1 MTPCVFFTQADID
14 AWITEDAPLIDLTS
28 HALGL
33 DNQASRLTI
42 VTRAD
47 IVAACTE
54 EAARVVERCGGSLI
68 NRVSSGTHVSAGKP
82 LLDAEGPAHAL
93 LRAWKV
99 AQNLLEYACGVATAT
114 HHLVASVRSESANCA
129 VLTTRKHPP
138 GLKRL
143 GLKATLAGGA
153 MPHRLGLGET
163 LLVFPQHRALLDD
176 WATLGKRITAMGN
189 GLCEKKLVIEAET
202 LEQAHAAIAVG
213 AEAIQFDKASP
224 EQLVSWCHQLR
235 LEHPTLTLLAAGG
248 IHAGNAPAYAR
259 SGVDAL
265 VTSSLY
271 QAPAADLGVQLC
283 RTGAALDP

>member
-33 DNQASRLTI
+33 DEQPSRRTI

-47 IVAACTE
+47 TVAACTE
-54 EAARVVERCGGSLI
+54 EATRVIEQCGGKLI
-68 NRVSSGTHVSAGKP
+68 NRVDSGTLASAGST
-82 LLDAEGPAHAL
+82 LLDAEGPAQAL

-114 HHLVASVRSESANCA
+114 RQLVTKVRNESTHCT

-153 MPHRLGLGET
+153 
-163 LLVFPQHRALLDD
+163 
-176 WATLGKRITAMGN
+176 
-189 GLCEKKLVIEAET
+189 
-202 LEQAHAAIAVG
+202 
-213 AEAIQFDKASP
+213 EAIQFDKASP
-224 EQLVSWCHQLR
+224 EQLTIWCHQLR
-235 LEHPTLTLLAAGG
+235 SKHPVLTLLEAGG
-248 IHAGNAPAYAR
+248 IHAGNAQAYAR

-271 QAPAADLGVQLC
+271 QAPPADLGVQLC